1 MFGPNKSIPTL
12 AAARLQRWA
21 LLLSAYNYEIK
32 YRPTQNHSNADTL
45 SRLPLEQVTDEATI
59 TFDTIFSLG
68 QVEVFPITAKQVAA
82 ATSKD
87 PVLVKVL
94 QFVYSGWP
102 DSVDAMLKPYFNC
115 KNEISIERG
124 CLMRGIRIIVPTQY
138 QKIVLDELHMDHPGI
153 SRMKSLAH
161 SYVWW
166 PNIDDDI
173 TQLVKSCIPCH
184 TVKSNPPKFPLNPWL
199 WPTKPWSRIHIDFAG
214 PLFGKTYFVVIDAHS
229 KWPEVFTMSSTT
241 SSHTIDVLR
250 HLFACY
256 GIPDQIVSDNGPQ
269 FTSEEFL
276 SFLKSNGIRH
286 TCTLSPFNECASR
299 TFCKNSETSSNCL
312 KG

>member
-1 MFGPNKSIPTL
+1 
-12 AAARLQRWA
+12 
-21 LLLSAYNYEIK
+21 
-32 YRPTQNHSNADTL
+32 
-45 SRLPLEQVTDEATI
+45 
-59 TFDTIFSLG
+59 
-68 QVEVFPITAKQVAA
+68 
-82 ATSKD
+82 
-87 PVLVKVL
+87 
-94 QFVYSGWP
+94 
-102 DSVDAMLKPYFNC
+102 
-115 KNEISIERG
+115 
-124 CLMRGIRIIVPTQY
+124 MRGIRVIVPTQY

-153 SRMKSLAH
+153 SRMKSLAR

-214 PLFGKTYFVVIDAHS
+214 PLFGKIYFVVIDAHS

-241 SSHTIDVLR
+241 SSQTIDVLR

-256 GIPDQIVSDNGPQ
+256 GIPDQIVSDNSPQ
-269 FTSEEFL
+269 FTSEEFS

-286 TCTLSPFNECASR
+286 PPYHPSTNGLAEHFVKTLKQALIASR
-299 TFCKNSETSSNCL
+299 DQSSI
-312 KG
+312 G